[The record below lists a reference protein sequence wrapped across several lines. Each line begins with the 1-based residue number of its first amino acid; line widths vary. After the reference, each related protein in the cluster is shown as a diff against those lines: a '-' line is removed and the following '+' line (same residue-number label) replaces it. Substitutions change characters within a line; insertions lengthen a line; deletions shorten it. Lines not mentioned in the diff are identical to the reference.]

1 MLKGL
6 AAAAVVLALATG
18 AVVAVAASDDGGS
31 ERPRVTAQE
40 GQEGTQ
46 EEQGTSEPW
55 LGVSVHPSEEGGVII
70 KRSFADGPAA
80 QAGLGSGDRITAID
94 GDSVETIEALR
105 DAIGSHAPGD
115 EVTLTV
121 VKAGSEEGATEDVAV
136 TLGERPQ
143 FKDIRGE
150 IGEKLGEHF
159 DRFLGGS
166 FRYLDD
172 EGNVVE
178 LETVPGTITAISDTE
193 ITIDVNGDE
202 GERTFSIGE
211 DAKVPEGLE
220 SGNRVVVL
228 LENGEL
234 KAVSGGHFPFLPIG
248 PGGFDIPFPG
258 GIEVPF
264 RGNGPKIFC
273 EGGPGP
279 IGEFLDCEPG
289 ERPAEPEAQPEA

>member
-6 AAAAVVLALATG
+6 AASALVLALATG
-18 AVVAVAASDDGGS
+18 ALVAVAAGNDDGTQ
-31 ERPRVTAQE
+31 RPRVTAQE
-40 GQEGTQ
+40 EEGTQ
-46 EEQGTSEPW
+46 EEQGTGEPW
-55 LGVSVHPSEEGGVII
+55 LGVSVHPAEAGGVVI
-70 KRSFADGPAA
+70 KRAFADGPAA
-80 QAGLGSGDRITAID
+80 QAGLGSGDRITGVD
-94 GDSVETIEALR
+94 GSAVDTVEALR
-105 DAIGSHAPGD
+105 DAIGSHAVGD
-115 EVTLTV
+115 AVALTV
-121 VKAGSEEGATEDVAV
+121 VKAGSEEGATEDVTV

-178 LETVPGTITAISDTE
+178 LETVPGTITAISDSE

-211 DAKVPEGLE
+211 DARVPEGLE
-220 SGNRVVVL
+220 SGNRVVVF

-234 KAVSGGHFPFLPIG
+234 KAVHGGHFPFLPGGFEFPLG
-248 PGGFDIPFPG
+248 PGGWSPFPNDR
-258 GIEVPF
+258 V
-264 RGNGPKIFC
+264 PKIFC
-273 EGGPGP
+273 DGGPGP
-279 IGEFLDCEPG
+279 IGEFLDCHPG
-289 ERPAEPEAQPEA
+289 EPPVEPEPQPEA